1 MTVPFHQVMRSSCP
15 VVTVLIYRTAFGR
28 SYQTQTYL
36 TMIPLI
42 LGVGLATFGDYS
54 CTLGGFVITLLG
66 VVLASTKTV
75 VTNRL
80 MTGSLALSP
89 LELLTRMSPLAAV
102 QCFIYAIT
110 NGELQ
115 EVLSVS
121 RTGTMS
127 TTFLIAVLGNSAVA
141 CLLNGVSFQ
150 TNKLAGALT
159 MSICGNLK
167 QCLTIVL
174 GITLFNIQLTPLN
187 ALGLVIAGGG
197 AAWYSVVELRQR

>member
-1 MTVPFHQVMRSSCP
+1 MRSTCP
-15 VVTVLIYRTAFGR
+15 VVTVLIYRIVFGR
-28 SYQTQTYL
+28 SYKTQTYL

-42 LGVGLATFGDYS
+42 LGVGLATFGDYFF
-54 CTLGGFVITLLG
+54 TLGGFLITLVG

-89 LELLTRMSPLAAV
+89 LELLTRMSPLAAL

-115 EVLSVS
+115 EVLSSS
-121 RTGTMS
+121 RSGTMS

-174 GITLFNIQLTPLN
+174 GITLFSVQLTPLN
-187 ALGLVIAGGG
+187 VHGLVIAAGG
-197 AAWYSVVELRQR
+197 AAWYSAVELRQR